1 MRGKELLTAGAVV
14 LATATSSFAAG
25 LDLSSVSVDLT
36 PVYTLAGTIVTA
48 GVGLFAVRKVIKLMN
63 RS

>member
-1 MRGKELLTAGAVV
+1 M
-14 LATATSSFAAG
+14 
-25 LDLSSVSVDLT
+25 DLSGVTVDLS
-36 PVYTLAGTIVTA
+36 PVYTLAVTLVTA